1 MNKIN
6 YLIIYLKG
14 MAMGISDLIPGIS
27 GGTIALIT
35 GVYDD
40 FISSLNNLKIRN
52 IRSIIKSDFY
62 LKFKE
67 FKFDFLIFLALG
79 IISSIL
85 IFSKII
91 SNLLIN
97 YPQEISS
104 FFFGLIL
111 ASIPFILKGIKVFSF
126 NYLPFLI
133 GSILIT
139 SYLLGLNNIN
149 GEISL
154 IYIFICGFF
163 CSCAMILPGISG
175 AYILLI
181 FSSYDFILEKLNIFL
196 TDFNFNDFI
205 WIGVFILGI
214 LTGILTFSRFVKY
227 LLHKHKNKTIVSLS
241 GLIIGSLPILIPF
254 EITELNTD
262 YVISNST
269 IFICFGLGIFLLIG
283 INFMSKNE
291 K

>member
-1 MNKIN
+1 
-6 YLIIYLKG
+6 
-14 MAMGISDLIPGIS
+14 MGISDLIPGIS

-35 GVYDD
+35 GIYDD
-40 FISSLNNLKIRN
+40 FISSLNNLKIKN
-52 IRSIIKSDFY
+52 IRSILKSDFF
-62 LKFKE
+62 LKSKK
-67 FKFDFLIFLALG
+67 FKFDFLIFLVLG

-111 ASIPFILKGIKVFSF
+111 ASIPFILKDIKIFSF
-126 NYLPFLI
+126 NNLLFFI

-149 GEISL
+149 GKISL

-163 CSCAMILPGISG
+163 CSSAMILPGISG

-196 TDFNFNDFI
+196 TNFNFNDFI
-205 WIGVFILGI
+205 WIGVFMFGI
-214 LTGILTFSRFVKY
+214 FTGILTFSRFVKY
-227 LLHKHKNKTIVSLS
+227 LLQKHKNKTIISLS

-254 EITELNTD
+254 EITKLNTD
-262 YVISNST
+262 YLISNST

-283 INFMSKNE
+283 INFVSKNE

>member
-1 MNKIN
+1 
-6 YLIIYLKG
+6 

-35 GVYDD
+35 GIYDD
-40 FISSLNNLKIRN
+40 FISSLNNLKIKN
-52 IRSIIKSDFY
+52 IRYILKSDFF
-62 LKFKE
+62 LKLKE
-67 FKFDFLIFLALG
+67 FKFDLLIFIVLG

-111 ASIPFILKGIKVFSF
+111 ASIPFIMKDIKIFSF
-126 NYLPFLI
+126 NNLPFFI

-139 SYLLGLNNIN
+139 YYLLGLNNIN

-181 FSSYDFILEKLNIFL
+181 FSTYDFILEKLNLFL

-214 LTGILTFSRFVKY
+214 ITGILTFSRFIKY
-227 LLHKHKNKTIVSLS
+227 LLQKHKNKTIVFLS
-241 GLIIGSLPILIPF
+241 GLIIGSLPELIPF
-254 EITELNTD
+254 EILELNTN
-262 YVISNST
+262 YLISNST
-269 IFICFGLGIFLLIG
+269 VFICFGLGIFLLIG

>member
-1 MNKIN
+1 
-6 YLIIYLKG
+6 
-14 MAMGISDLIPGIS
+14 MGISDLIPGIS

-35 GVYDD
+35 GVYND
-40 FISSLNNLKIRN
+40 FITSLNNLN
-52 IRSIIKSDFY
+52 IKNIKSIFNSDIIFQI
-62 LKFKE
+62 KKH
-67 FKFDFLIFLALG
+67 KFDFLIFLALG

-91 SNLLIN
+91 SNLLTN
-97 YPQEISS
+97 YPQEINS

-111 ASIPFILKGIKVFSF
+111 ASIPFILKGTKIFTL
-126 NYLPFLI
+126 NNLAFLI

-241 GLIIGSLPILIPF
+241 GLIIGSLPIIIPF

-262 YVISNST
+262 YVISNAT

>member
-1 MNKIN
+1 
-6 YLIIYLKG
+6 

-40 FISSLNNLKIRN
+40 FISSLNNLKINN
-52 IRSIIKSDFY
+52 IRSILKSNFF

-97 YPQEISS
+97 YPQEITS

-227 LLHKHKNKTIVSLS
+227 LLNKHKNITIVSLS
-241 GLIIGSLPILIPF
+241 GLIIGSLPVLIPF

-269 IFICFGLGIFLLIG
+269 IFICFGLGICLLIG

>member
-1 MNKIN
+1 
-6 YLIIYLKG
+6 
-14 MAMGISDLIPGIS
+14 MGISDLIPGIS

-35 GVYDD
+35 GIYDD
-40 FISSLNNLKIRN
+40 FISSLNNLKIKN
-52 IRSIIKSDFY
+52 IRSILKSDFF
-62 LKFKE
+62 LKLKE
-67 FKFDFLIFLALG
+67 FKFDFLIFIVLG

-85 IFSKII
+85 VFSKII

-111 ASIPFILKGIKVFSF
+111 ASIPFIIKNIKIFSF
-126 NYLPFLI
+126 SNLPIFI
-133 GSILIT
+133 VSILIT
-139 SYLLGLNNIN
+139 YYLLGLNDIN
-149 GEISL
+149 GEISFL
-154 IYIFICGFF
+154 YIFICGFF

-175 AYILLI
+175 AYVLLI
-181 FSSYDFILEKLNIFL
+181 FSSYDFILEKLNLFL
-196 TDFNFNDFI
+196 TDFNFSDFI
-205 WIGVFILGI
+205 WIGVFIFGI

-227 LLHKHKNKTIVSLS
+227 LLQKHKNKTIVFLS
-241 GLIIGSLPILIPF
+241 GLIIGSLPELIPF

-262 YVISNST
+262 YLISNLT
-269 IFICFGLGIFLLIG
+269 VFICFVLGIFLLIG

>member
-40 FISSLNNLKIRN
+40 FISSLNNLKIKN
-52 IRSIIKSDFY
+52 IRSIIKSDFF

-181 FSSYDFILEKLNIFL
+181 FSSYDFISEKLNIFL

-291 K
+291 R

>member
-40 FISSLNNLKIRN
+40 FISSLNNLKIKN
-52 IRSIIKSDFY
+52 IRSIIKSDFF

-133 GSILIT
+133 GSILLT

-149 GEISL
+149 GEISF

>member
-1 MNKIN
+1 
-6 YLIIYLKG
+6 
-14 MAMGISDLIPGIS
+14 MGFSDLIPGIS

-35 GVYDD
+35 GIYDD
-40 FISSLNNLKIRN
+40 FISSLNNLKIKN
-52 IRSIIKSDFY
+52 IRSILKSDFF
-62 LKFKE
+62 LKLKE
-67 FKFDFLIFLALG
+67 FKFDFLIFIVLG

-85 IFSKII
+85 VFSKII

-111 ASIPFILKGIKVFSF
+111 ASIPFIIKNIKIFSF
-126 NYLPFLI
+126 SNLPIFI
-133 GSILIT
+133 VSILIT
-139 SYLLGLNNIN
+139 YYLLGLNDIN
-149 GEISL
+149 GEISFL
-154 IYIFICGFF
+154 YIFICGFF

-175 AYILLI
+175 AYVLLI
-181 FSSYDFILEKLNIFL
+181 FSSYDFILEKLNLFL
-196 TDFNFNDFI
+196 TDFNFSDFI
-205 WIGVFILGI
+205 WIGVFLLGI

-227 LLHKHKNKTIVSLS
+227 LLQKHKNKTIVFLS
-241 GLIIGSLPILIPF
+241 GLIIGSLPKLIPF

-262 YVISNST
+262 YLISNST
-269 IFICFGLGIFLLIG
+269 VFICFGLGIFLLIG

>member
-1 MNKIN
+1 
-6 YLIIYLKG
+6 
-14 MAMGISDLIPGIS
+14 MGISDLIPGIS

-35 GVYDD
+35 GIYDD
-40 FISSLNNLKIRN
+40 FISSLNNLKIKN
-52 IRSIIKSDFY
+52 IRSILKSDFF
-62 LKFKE
+62 LKLKE
-67 FKFDFLIFLALG
+67 FKFDLLIFIVLG

-111 ASIPFILKGIKVFSF
+111 ASIPFIMKDIKIFSF
-126 NYLPFLI
+126 SNLPFFI

-139 SYLLGLNNIN
+139 YYLIGLNNIN

-154 IYIFICGFF
+154 TYIFICGFF

-181 FSSYDFILEKLNIFL
+181 FSSYDFILEKLNLVL

-214 LTGILTFSRFVKY
+214 LTGILTFSRFIKY
-227 LLHKHKNKTIVSLS
+227 LLQKHKNKTIVFLS
-241 GLIIGSLPILIPF
+241 GLIIGSLPELIPF
-254 EITELNTD
+254 EIKELNTN
-262 YVISNST
+262 YLISNST
-269 IFICFGLGIFLLIG
+269 VFICFGLGIFLLIG

>member
-40 FISSLNNLKIRN
+40 FISSLNNLKIKN

>member
-40 FISSLNNLKIRN
+40 FISSLNNLKIKN
-52 IRSIIKSDFY
+52 IRSIIKSDFF

-133 GSILIT
+133 GSILLT
-139 SYLLGLNNIN
+139 SYLLGLNNVN
-149 GEISL
+149 GEISF

-262 YVISNST
+262 YVISNAT

>member
-1 MNKIN
+1 
-6 YLIIYLKG
+6 
-14 MAMGISDLIPGIS
+14 MGISDLIPGIS

-40 FISSLNNLKIRN
+40 FISSLNNLKIKN
-52 IRSIIKSDFY
+52 IRSIIKGDFF

-149 GEISL
+149 GEISF

-262 YVISNST
+262 YVISNAT

>member
-1 MNKIN
+1 
-6 YLIIYLKG
+6 
-14 MAMGISDLIPGIS
+14 MGISDLIPGIS

-35 GVYDD
+35 GVYND
-40 FISSLNNLKIRN
+40 FITSLNNLN
-52 IRSIIKSDFY
+52 IKNIKSIFNSDIIFQI
-62 LKFKE
+62 KKH
-67 FKFDFLIFLALG
+67 KFDFLIFLALG

-91 SNLLIN
+91 SNLLVN
-97 YPQEISS
+97 YPQEINS

-111 ASIPFILKGIKVFSF
+111 ASIPFILKGTKIFTL
-126 NYLPFLI
+126 NNLAFLI

>member
-1 MNKIN
+1 
-6 YLIIYLKG
+6 
-14 MAMGISDLIPGIS
+14 MGISDLIPGIS

-40 FISSLNNLKIRN
+40 FISSLNNLKIKN
-52 IRSIIKSDFY
+52 IRSIIKSDFF
-62 LKFKE
+62 LKLKE

-91 SNLLIN
+91 SNILIN

-133 GSILIT
+133 GSILLT
-139 SYLLGLNNIN
+139 SYLLGLNNVN
-149 GEISL
+149 GEISF

-262 YVISNST
+262 YVISNAT

>member
-1 MNKIN
+1 
-6 YLIIYLKG
+6 
-14 MAMGISDLIPGIS
+14 MGISDLIPGIS

-40 FISSLNNLKIRN
+40 FISSLNNLKIKN
-52 IRSIIKSDFY
+52 IRSIIKSDFF

-91 SNLLIN
+91 SNILIN

-133 GSILIT
+133 GSILLT

-149 GEISL
+149 GEISF

>member
-35 GVYDD
+35 GIYDD
-40 FISSLNNLKIRN
+40 FISSLNNLKIKN
-52 IRSIIKSDFY
+52 IRSIIKSDFF

-133 GSILIT
+133 GSILLT
-139 SYLLGLNNIN
+139 SYLLGLNNVN
-149 GEISL
+149 GEISF

-262 YVISNST
+262 YVISNAT

>member
-1 MNKIN
+1 
-6 YLIIYLKG
+6 
-14 MAMGISDLIPGIS
+14 MGISDLIPGIS

-40 FISSLNNLKIRN
+40 FISSLNNLKIKN
-52 IRSIIKSDFY
+52 IRSIIKSDFF

-149 GEISL
+149 GEISF

-163 CSCAMILPGISG
+163 CSCAMILPE
-175 AYILLI
+175 
-181 FSSYDFILEKLNIFL
+181 FLEH
-196 TDFNFNDFI
+196 T
-205 WIGVFILGI
+205 
-214 LTGILTFSRFVKY
+214 Y
-227 LLHKHKNKTIVSLS
+227 
-241 GLIIGSLPILIPF
+241 
-254 EITELNTD
+254 
-262 YVISNST
+262 Y
-269 IFICFGLGIFLLIG
+269 
-283 INFMSKNE
+283 
-291 K
+291 

>member
-40 FISSLNNLKIRN
+40 FISSLNNLKIKN
-52 IRSIIKSDFY
+52 IRSIIKSDFF

-133 GSILIT
+133 GSILLT
-139 SYLLGLNNIN
+139 SYLLGLNNVN
-149 GEISL
+149 GEISF

-262 YVISNST
+262 YVISNAT
-269 IFICFGLGIFLLIG
+269 VFICFGLGIFLLIG

>member
-1 MNKIN
+1 
-6 YLIIYLKG
+6 

-40 FISSLNNLKIRN
+40 FISSLNNLKIKN
-52 IRSIIKSDFY
+52 IRSIIKSDFF

-227 LLHKHKNKTIVSLS
+227 LLNKHKNKTIVSLS
-241 GLIIGSLPILIPF
+241 GLIIGSLPTLIPF
-254 EITELNTD
+254 EIRELNTD

>member
-40 FISSLNNLKIRN
+40 FISSLNNLKIKN
-52 IRSIIKSDFY
+52 IRSIIKSDFF

-291 K
+291 R

>member
-1 MNKIN
+1 
-6 YLIIYLKG
+6 
-14 MAMGISDLIPGIS
+14 MGISDLIPGIS

-40 FISSLNNLKIRN
+40 FISSLNNLKIKN
-52 IRSIIKSDFY
+52 IRSIIKSDFF

-133 GSILIT
+133 GSILLT

-149 GEISL
+149 GEISF

-262 YVISNST
+262 YVISNAT

>member
-1 MNKIN
+1 
-6 YLIIYLKG
+6 
-14 MAMGISDLIPGIS
+14 MGISDLIPGIS

-35 GVYDD
+35 GVYND
-40 FISSLNNLKIRN
+40 FITSLNNLN
-52 IRSIIKSDFY
+52 IKNIKSIFNSDIIFQI
-62 LKFKE
+62 KKH
-67 FKFDFLIFLALG
+67 KFDFLIFLALG

-97 YPQEISS
+97 YPQEINS

-111 ASIPFILKGIKVFSF
+111 ASIPFILKGTKIFTL
-126 NYLPFLI
+126 NNLAFLI

-181 FSSYDFILEKLNIFL
+181 FSSYDFILEKLNTFL
-196 TDFNFNDFI
+196 SDFNFNDFV

-214 LTGILTFSRFVKY
+214 LTGVLTFSRFVKY
-227 LLHKHKNKTIVSLS
+227 LLQNHKNKTILSLS
-241 GLIIGSLPILIPF
+241 GLIIGSLPKLFPF
-254 EITELNTD
+254 EITELDID
-262 YVISNST
+262 YLISNST
-269 IFICFGLGIFLLIG
+269 VVICFCLGIFLLIG

-291 K
+291 KQ

>member
-1 MNKIN
+1 MIFF
-6 YLIIYLKG
+6 LK
-14 MAMGISDLIPGIS
+14 L
-27 GGTIALIT
+27 
-35 GVYDD
+35 
-40 FISSLNNLKIRN
+40 
-52 IRSIIKSDFY
+52 
-62 LKFKE
+62 KE
-67 FKFDFLIFLALG
+67 FKFDFLIFIVLG
-79 IISSIL
+79 IITSIL
-85 IFSKII
+85 VFSKII

-111 ASIPFILKGIKVFSF
+111 ASIPFIIKGIKIFSF
-126 NYLPFLI
+126 SNLPFFT

-139 SYLLGLNNIN
+139 YYLLGLNSIN

-181 FSSYDFILEKLNIFL
+181 FSSYDFILEKLNLFL

-227 LLHKHKNKTIVSLS
+227 LLQKHKNKTIVFLS
-241 GLIIGSLPILIPF
+241 GLIIGSLPELIPF
-254 EITELNTD
+254 EITELNTN
-262 YVISNST
+262 YLISNST
-269 IFICFGLGIFLLIG
+269 VFICFVLGIFLLIG

>member
-1 MNKIN
+1 
-6 YLIIYLKG
+6 
-14 MAMGISDLIPGIS
+14 MGISDLIPGIS

-40 FISSLNNLKIRN
+40 FISSLNNLKIKN
-52 IRSIIKSDFY
+52 IRSIIKSDFF

-149 GEISL
+149 GEISF

>member
-40 FISSLNNLKIRN
+40 FISSLNNLKIKN
-52 IRSIIKSDFY
+52 IRSIIKSDFF

-133 GSILIT
+133 GSILLT
-139 SYLLGLNNIN
+139 SYLLGLNNVN
-149 GEISL
+149 GEISF

>member
-1 MNKIN
+1 
-6 YLIIYLKG
+6 

-40 FISSLNNLKIRN
+40 FISSLNNLKIKN
-52 IRSIIKSDFY
+52 IRSIIKSDFF

-126 NYLPFLI
+126 YYLPFLI
-133 GSILIT
+133 GSILLT

-262 YVISNST
+262 YVISNAT

>member
-40 FISSLNNLKIRN
+40 FISSLNNLKIKN
-52 IRSIIKSDFY
+52 IRSIIKSDFF

-126 NYLPFLI
+126 NYLPF
-133 GSILIT
+133 
-139 SYLLGLNNIN
+139 
-149 GEISL
+149 
-154 IYIFICGFF
+154 
-163 CSCAMILPGISG
+163 
-175 AYILLI
+175 
-181 FSSYDFILEKLNIFL
+181 
-196 TDFNFNDFI
+196 
-205 WIGVFILGI
+205 
-214 LTGILTFSRFVKY
+214 
-227 LLHKHKNKTIVSLS
+227 
-241 GLIIGSLPILIPF
+241 
-254 EITELNTD
+254 
-262 YVISNST
+262 
-269 IFICFGLGIFLLIG
+269 
-283 INFMSKNE
+283 
-291 K
+291 

>member
-1 MNKIN
+1 
-6 YLIIYLKG
+6 

-40 FISSLNNLKIRN
+40 FISSLNNLKIKN
-52 IRSIIKSDFY
+52 IRSILKRDFF

-67 FKFDFLIFLALG
+67 FKFDFLMFLALG

-126 NYLPFLI
+126 NYFPFLI

-227 LLHKHKNKTIVSLS
+227 LLNKHKNKTIVSLS
-241 GLIIGSLPILIPF
+241 GLIIGSLPVLIPF
-254 EITELNTD
+254 EITELDTD
-262 YVISNST
+262 YLISNLT
-269 IFICFGLGIFLLIG
+269 IFICFGLGICMLIG

>member
-1 MNKIN
+1 
-6 YLIIYLKG
+6 
-14 MAMGISDLIPGIS
+14 MGISDLIPGIS

-40 FISSLNNLKIRN
+40 FISSLNNLKIKN
-52 IRSIIKSDFY
+52 IRSILKSNFF

-97 YPQEISS
+97 YPQEINS

-227 LLHKHKNKTIVSLS
+227 LLHNHKNKTIVSLS
-241 GLIIGSLPILIPF
+241 GLIIGSLPVLIPF
-254 EITELNTD
+254 EIAELNTD

-269 IFICFGLGIFLLIG
+269 IFICFSLGIFLLIG
-283 INFMSKNE
+283 INFMSK

>member
-1 MNKIN
+1 
-6 YLIIYLKG
+6 
-14 MAMGISDLIPGIS
+14 MGISDLIPGIS

-35 GVYDD
+35 GVYND
-40 FISSLNNLKIRN
+40 FITSLNNLN
-52 IRSIIKSDFY
+52 IKNIKSIFNSDIIFQI
-62 LKFKE
+62 KKH
-67 FKFDFLIFLALG
+67 KFDFLIFLALG

-97 YPQEISS
+97 YPQEINS

-111 ASIPFILKGIKVFSF
+111 ASIPFILKGTKIFTL
-126 NYLPFLI
+126 NNLAFLI

-181 FSSYDFILEKLNIFL
+181 FSSYDFILEKLNTFL
-196 TDFNFNDFI
+196 ADFNFDDFV

-214 LTGILTFSRFVKY
+214 LTGVLTFSRFVKY
-227 LLHKHKNKTIVSLS
+227 LLQNHKNKTILSLS
-241 GLIIGSLPILIPF
+241 GLIIGSLPKLFPF
-254 EITELNTD
+254 EITELDID
-262 YVISNST
+262 YLISNST
-269 IFICFGLGIFLLIG
+269 VVICFCLGIFLLIG

-291 K
+291 KQ

>member
-1 MNKIN
+1 
-6 YLIIYLKG
+6 
-14 MAMGISDLIPGIS
+14 MGISDLIPGIS
-27 GGTIALIT
+27 GGTIALMT
-35 GVYDD
+35 GIYDD
-40 FISSLNNLKIRN
+40 FISSLNNLKIKN
-52 IRSIIKSDFY
+52 IKSILKSDFF
-62 LKFKE
+62 LKLKE
-67 FKFDFLIFLALG
+67 FKFDFLIFIVLG

-97 YPQEISS
+97 YPLEISS

-111 ASIPFILKGIKVFSF
+111 ASIPFIMKDIKIFSF
-126 NYLPFLI
+126 SNLPFFI

-139 SYLLGLNNIN
+139 YYLLGLNNIN
-149 GEISL
+149 VEISL

-181 FSSYDFILEKLNIFL
+181 FSSYDFILGKLNLFL
-196 TDFNFNDFI
+196 TNFNFNDFI

-214 LTGILTFSRFVKY
+214 LTGILTFSRFIKY
-227 LLHKHKNKTIVSLS
+227 LLQKHKNKTIVFLS
-241 GLIIGSLPILIPF
+241 GLIIGSLPELIPF
-254 EITELNTD
+254 EKIELNTN
-262 YVISNST
+262 YLISNST
-269 IFICFGLGIFLLIG
+269 VFICFGLGIFLLIG
-283 INFMSKNE
+283 MNFMSKNE

>member
-40 FISSLNNLKIRN
+40 FISSLNNLKIKN
-52 IRSIIKSDFY
+52 IRSILKSDFF

-67 FKFDFLIFLALG
+67 FKFDFLIFLAFG

-97 YPQEISS
+97 YPQEINS

-196 TDFNFNDFI
+196 TNFNFNDFI

-227 LLHKHKNKTIVSLS
+227 LLQKHKNKTIISLS

-254 EITELNTD
+254 EITKLNTD
-262 YVISNST
+262 YLISNST

-283 INFMSKNE
+283 INFMSK

>member
-1 MNKIN
+1 
-6 YLIIYLKG
+6 
-14 MAMGISDLIPGIS
+14 MGISDLIPGIS

-40 FISSLNNLKIRN
+40 FISSLNNLKIKN
-52 IRSIIKSDFY
+52 IRSIIKSDFF

-91 SNLLIN
+91 SNLLVN

-133 GSILIT
+133 GSILLT

-149 GEISL
+149 GEISF

-262 YVISNST
+262 YVISNAT

>member
-1 MNKIN
+1 
-6 YLIIYLKG
+6 
-14 MAMGISDLIPGIS
+14 MGISDLIPGIS

-40 FISSLNNLKIRN
+40 FISSLNNLKIKN
-52 IRSIIKSDFY
+52 IRSIIKSDFF

-149 GEISL
+149 GEISF

-262 YVISNST
+262 YVISNAT